1 VVIWIV
7 IVMMM
12 MMMLIE
18 TLLLHVQKNLLPL
31 MVIQRR
37 VKMSLLKIVMN
48 KKIISMS
55 SDKREEPICQKI
67 LAQLNKQQA

>member
-1 VVIWIV
+1 MVIW

-12 MMMLIE
+12 MMIE
-18 TLLLHVQKNLLPL
+18 TLQLHVQKNLLPL
-31 MVIQRR
+31 MVIQRQ

-55 SDKREEPICQKI
+55 SDKREEPVCQKI

>member
-7 IVMMM
+7 IVMM

>member
-1 VVIWIV
+1 VVVILIV
-7 IVMMM
+7 M

-31 MVIQRR
+31 MVIQRQ

-55 SDKREEPICQKI
+55 SDKEKN
-67 LAQLNKQQA
+67 LSAKKY